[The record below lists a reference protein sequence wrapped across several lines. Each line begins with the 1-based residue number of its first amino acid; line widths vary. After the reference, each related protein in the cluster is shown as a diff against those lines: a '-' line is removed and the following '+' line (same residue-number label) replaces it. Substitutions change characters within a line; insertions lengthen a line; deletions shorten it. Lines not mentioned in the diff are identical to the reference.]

1 MTRDIVIKQYGDKR
15 TIWLNEGYLVRMCG
29 VSTGY
34 LRVARVKYKNNLPL
48 DSRGLDILP
57 DCTKSWRWARLN
69 GRFYYD
75 YDRVPNQAPNFYQ
88 GKMATETELV
98 RMSRELCS
106 DTDVMALSRMKLEHA
121 VTSYLNQDVFTFYMF
136 RTNGRVNMER
146 AQLLA
151 QSWAYAKLL
160 SDVLRD
166 KRWVQFGLDNK
177 GNLFRAMAGLLAE
190 KQLEGMRIKN
200 ANGLRNKMVDFE
212 ACTTLEEQYEF
223 FIHGGHGNRNASV
236 VGSVELVDEL
246 TGEVMVF
253 DVHQTLIYNAF
264 MNRFNA
270 GKEFKQSLYD
280 KYYLPAVA
288 RLGVTPISY
297 RTFSAH
303 TNRYSGKM
311 KMGKARHGY
320 DYFNKKFQTYVPAKP
335 LEYAGSMWVMD
346 GSGLKLAYNKDGKPA
361 TLYMTRVFDVASGL
375 LLGHSVAD
383 HHRGAET
390 KTHVL
395 KALQMALK
403 TSGGYGAMEVLTDNG
418 GAFQEAEVKNV
429 FGMLFAKVRTITAG
443 NSQENPAE
451 LFVRLMN
458 DLARQ
463 FDNWAGQ
470 FNAHSIDFK
479 SNTDD
484 MKVKDLPTKHE
495 AYTQAMHMVEQ
506 WNSQIGV
513 DGLSRMERFGRRH
526 PELKPLDAKVLRYVN
541 GHVTTVDLARMRGF
555 VNVEHKG
562 VEHKFT
568 IANWDMEL
576 EHINQKLGYTGSL
589 LVEVRWDA
597 VGADIYTPEGAY
609 ILTCDRTKKA
619 HKSHAEATTESGLA
633 LKELTRRKHDMLK
646 SIDIWEMETARSLEV
661 LQATMGDG
669 GDVENEQLDYN
680 MLCVGRNI
688 VKDVHNA
695 QGEMGLLEKMETQ
708 RPTKKKT
715 VAERALE
722 EFY

>member
-15 TIWLNEGYLVRMCG
+15 TIWLNEGYLVRSCA
-29 VSTGY
+29 VNTDY
-34 LRVARVKYKNNLPL
+34 LRVARVLYKNNLPL
-48 DSRGLDILP
+48 SARRLDILP
-57 DCTKSWRWARLN
+57 DCAKSWRWARMD
-69 GRFYYD
+69 GAFYYD
-75 YDRVPNQAPNFYQ
+75 YERVPNKAPNFYQ
-88 GKMATETELV
+88 EKLANEAELL
-98 RMSRELCS
+98 RMGRELCS
-106 DTDVMALSRMKLEHA
+106 NADVMACARLKLEYA
-121 VTSYLNQDVFTFYMF
+121 AAEYLNPEVFTFYMF
-136 RTNGRVNMER
+136 KTGGRVNAER
-146 AQLLA
+146 AQILA

-160 SDVLRD
+160 SDILRD

-177 GNLFRAMAGLLAE
+177 GDLFRAMAGLLAE

-200 ANGLRNKMVDFE
+200 ANGLRNKMADFE

-246 TGEVMVF
+246 TGEVMAF

-288 RLGVTPISY
+288 RLGVSPISY

-311 KMGKARHGY
+311 KMGRARHGY

-403 TSGGYGAMEVLTDNG
+403 TSSGYGAMEVLTDNG

-429 FGMLFAKVRTITAG
+429 FGMLFTKVRTIKPG

-463 FDNWAGQ
+463 FDNWSGQ

-495 AYTQAMHMVEQ
+495 AYTQAMQMVEQ
-506 WNSQIGV
+506 WNSQIGI
-513 DGLSRMERFGRRH
+513 DGLSRLERFERRH
-526 PELKPLDAKVLRYVN
+526 PELKPLEPTVLRYVN

-568 IANWDMEL
+568 IANWDTEL
-576 EHINQKLGYTGSL
+576 DNINRKLGYTGNL

-597 VGADIYTPEGAY
+597 TAADLYTPEGAY
-609 ILTCDRTKKA
+609 LLTCNRTVKA
-619 HKSHAEATTESGLA
+619 HKSFAEATRESGLA
-633 LKELTRRKHDMLK
+633 LKELTQRKHVMLE
-646 SIDIWEMETARSLEV
+646 SINSWEMETAKGLDV
-661 LQATMGDG
+661 LQRVMGNDEV
-669 GDVENEQLDYN
+669 DEQLDYQ
-680 MLCVGRNI
+680 MLCVGRNM
-688 VKDVHNA
+688 VKGVHNS
-695 QGEMGLLEKMETQ
+695 QGETELLEKVEFSKSI
-708 RPTKKKT
+708 KKKT